1 MVGGTC
7 TGRARMSSNNRVTVF
22 GIRHH
27 GPGSAHSLR
36 QALEALKPDMIL
48 VEGPPDAD
56 ALLPWL
62 THSDLNPPVALLIY
76 VPDQPRR
83 SVFYPFAIF
92 SPEWQVLQYGM
103 RNKIPCRFIDLPQAY
118 QLAAR
123 EPHEESAIVA
133 NATIPTLS
141 ALDPLAWIAESAGY
155 NDPERF
161 WEHLVEQRRDSR
173 DLFAA
178 ILELIKTLRVEFEKE
193 FRAEISPSHQIPTGL
208 ELEREAF
215 MRRSIRSALADGC
228 ERIAVVC
235 GAWHA
240 PALVEIPPAKQ
251 DATRLKDLPKVKV
264 SSAWVPW
271 SYGRLAWESGY
282 GAGIES
288 PGWYDALWQARQ
300 KGISTTDLT
309 IRWMTQVAQLLREE
323 DLNASSAHVIEAVRL
338 SETLAALRDRSL
350 PGLSELN
357 EAVLSVFCF
366 GDDLPL
372 RLIHE
377 KLIVGERLGHVPD
390 DAPAT
395 PLQADLVQHQKQL
408 RLSPE
413 ATQRDLDL
421 DLRKPNDLERSI
433 LLHRL
438 ELLNIP
444 WGMYQHVSGKSG
456 TFHEFWRL
464 QWKPE
469 MAVLVVEASLWGNT
483 VADASGVFVQHL
495 ADQASELPTLTA
507 LVRRVLL
514 ADLPEVVEFLM
525 ARLDSQAALASD
537 IGQLMDSLPSLAEV
551 LRYGNVRQTDN
562 TMVSK
567 VVDGL
572 VARICVGLSAACAS
586 LNDDAAKEMFNHLVV
601 THRVIVLLQ
610 NPEYLHSWQ
619 TTLSQLAD
627 QSGLH
632 GLIAGRACAILM
644 DQGIFTPGEA
654 ARRFGL
660 ALTIANEPAQAVAW
674 MEGFLK
680 DSGALL
686 VHSNQLWQLLDGWVV
701 SLSIETFTQLLPLLR
716 RTFSSF
722 TVPERR
728 IIGERVRKGDHQI
741 GRFDLAEAD
750 FDIQRAEAVLPLIAK
765 LLGVSVYTK
774 EPQ

>member
-1 MVGGTC
+1 
-7 TGRARMSSNNRVTVF
+7 MSSNNRVTVF

-36 QALEALKPDMIL
+36 QALEVLKPDTIL
-48 VEGPPDAD
+48 VEGPPDAE

-83 SVFYPFAIF
+83 SVFYPFAVF
-92 SPEWQVLQYGM
+92 SPEWQALKYGLEK
-103 RNKIPCRFIDLPQAY
+103 NISCRFMDLPQAY
-118 QLAAR
+118 QLAAQDTS
-123 EPHEESAIVA
+123 EESARVA
-133 NATIPTLS
+133 DATIPTLS

-193 FRAEISPSHQIPTGL
+193 IRGIASPPQKSPKGL

-215 MRRSIRSALADGC
+215 MRQSIRSALAEGH

-240 PALVEIPPAKQ
+240 PALVEMPPPKQ
-251 DATRLKDLPKVKV
+251 DAARLKDLTKVKV
-264 SSAWVPW
+264 ASAWVPW

-288 PGWYDALWQARQ
+288 PGWYDALWQASE
-300 KGISTTDLT
+300 KGLSTTELT

-323 DLNASSAHVIEAVRL
+323 DLSASSAHVIEAVRL
-338 SETLAALRDRSL
+338 SETLAALRERSL
-350 PGLSELN
+350 PGLIELN
-357 EAVLSVFCF
+357 DAVRSVFCF

-395 PLQADLVQHQKQL
+395 PLQADLAHYQKRL
-408 RLSPE
+408 RLPAE

-438 ELLNIP
+438 DLLNIP
-444 WGMYQHVSGKSG
+444 WGVHQRVSGKSG

-469 MAVLVVEASLWGNT
+469 LAVLVVEANLWGNT
-483 VADASGVFVQHL
+483 VAEASGVIARHL
-495 ADQASELPTLTA
+495 ADESSDLPALTS
-507 LVRRVLL
+507 LVGRVLL
-514 ADLPEVVEFLM
+514 ADLPEVVQTLL
-525 ARLDSQAALASD
+525 ARLDLQAALASD
-537 IGQLMDSLPSLAEV
+537 IGQLMDALPALADV
-551 LRYGNVRQTDN
+551 LRYGNVRQTDI
-562 TMVSK
+562 TMIGQ
-567 VVDGL
+567 VVDDL
-572 VARICVGLSAACAS
+572 VVRICVGLPAACAS
-586 LNDDAAKEMFNHLVV
+586 LNDDAANEMFIRLI
-601 THRVIVLLQ
+601 TAHRAIALLQ
-610 NPEYLHSWQ
+610 NPEYIHSWQ
-619 TTLSQLAD
+619 ATLNKLAD

-632 GLIAGRACAILM
+632 GLIAGRACAILL
-644 DQGIFTPGEA
+644 DQGIFHPDEA
-654 ARRFGL
+654 ARRLGL
-660 ALTIANEPAQAVAW
+660 ALTMANEPAQAAAW
-674 MEGFLK
+674 VEGFLK

-686 VHSNQLWQLLDGWVV
+686 IHSDLLWQVLDDWVAR
-701 SLSIETFTQLLPLLR
+701 LPAETFTFLLPLIR
-716 RTFSSF
+716 RTFSTF
-722 TVPERR
+722 TAPERR
-728 IIGERVRKGDHQI
+728 MIGERARKDDRQI
-741 GRFDLAEAD
+741 GHYDATDKDFDL
-750 FDIQRAEAVLPLIAK
+750 QRAEAVLPLIAQ
-765 LLGVSVYTK
+765 LLGVSVHTK
-774 EPQ
+774 DSQ

>member
-1 MVGGTC
+1 
-7 TGRARMSSNNRVTVF
+7 MSSNNRVTVF

-36 QALEALKPDMIL
+36 QALEALKPDTIL
-48 VEGPPDAD
+48 VEGPPDAE

-62 THSDLNPPVALLIY
+62 AHSDLKPPVALLIY

-83 SVFYPFAIF
+83 SVFYPFAVF
-92 SPEWQVLQYGM
+92 SPEWQALKYGLE
-103 RNKIPCRFIDLPQAY
+103 NNISCRFMDLPQAY
-118 QLAAR
+118 HLAAQDTS
-123 EPHEESAIVA
+123 EESAPVA
-133 NATIPTLS
+133 DATIPTLS

-193 FRAEISPSHQIPTGL
+193 IRGIASPPQQSPKGL

-215 MRRSIRSALADGC
+215 MRQSIRSALAEGH

-240 PALVEIPPAKQ
+240 PALVEMPPAKQ
-251 DATRLKDLPKVKV
+251 DAARLKDLGKVKV
-264 SSAWVPW
+264 ASAWVPW

-288 PGWYDALWQARQ
+288 PGWYDALWQASE
-300 KGISTTDLT
+300 KGLSTTELT

-323 DLNASSAHVIEAVRL
+323 DLSASSAHVIEAVRL
-338 SETLAALRDRSL
+338 SETLAALRERSL
-350 PGLSELN
+350 PGLPELN
-357 EAVLSVFCF
+357 EAVRSVFCF

-372 RLIHE
+372 RLIRE

-395 PLQADLVQHQKQL
+395 PLQADLAQHQKRL
-408 RLSPE
+408 RLPAE

-444 WGMYQHVSGKSG
+444 WGVHQHVSGKSG
-456 TFHEFWRL
+456 TFHEVWRL

-469 MAVLVVEASLWGNT
+469 LAVLVVEASLWGNT
-483 VADASGVFVQHL
+483 VAEASGVFMRHL
-495 ADQASELPTLTA
+495 ADQASDLPALTS
-507 LVRRVLL
+507 LVGRVLL
-514 ADLPEVVEFLM
+514 ADLPEVVETLM

-537 IGQLMDSLPSLAEV
+537 IGQLMDALPALTDV
-551 LRYGNVRQTDN
+551 LRYGNVRQTDT
-562 TMVSK
+562 TMIGQ

-572 VARICVGLSAACAS
+572 IARICVGLPAACAS
-586 LNDDAAKEMFNHLVV
+586 LNDDAANEMFNRLIAA
-601 THRVIVLLQ
+601 HRAIALLQ
-610 NPEYLHSWQ
+610 NPEYNHNWQ
-619 TTLSQLAD
+619 ATLNKLAD

-632 GLIAGRACAILM
+632 GLIAGRACAILL
-644 DQGIFTPGEA
+644 DQGIFPPDEA
-654 ARRFGL
+654 ARRLGL
-660 ALTIANEPAQAVAW
+660 ALTMANEPAQAAAW
-674 MEGFLK
+674 VEGFLK
-680 DSGALL
+680 GSGAIL
-686 VHSNQLWQLLDGWVV
+686 VHSDHLWQVLDGWVA
-701 SLSIETFTQLLPLLR
+701 SLPAETFTLLLPLLR
-716 RTFSSF
+716 RTFSTF
-722 TVPERR
+722 TTPERR
-728 IIGERVRKGDHQI
+728 MIGERARKGDRQI
-741 GRFDLAEAD
+741 GHFGATDTDFDL
-750 FDIQRAEAVLPLIAK
+750 QRAEVVLPLIAK
-765 LLGVSVYTK
+765 LLGMSVQTK
-774 EPQ
+774 ERQ